1 MRTRLALVE
10 ACLYCSLVRGE
21 DIRVMSAQHAALQ
34 STVASCLT
42 AILGT
47 DQNQRKAAEDELKAL
62 EVTEGLNRNRQAS
75 GVFVIVAMF
84 LT

>member
-1 MRTRLALVE
+1 
-10 ACLYCSLVRGE
+10 
-21 DIRVMSAQHAALQ
+21 MSAQHAALQ

-47 DQNQRKAAEDELKAL
+47 DQSQRKAAEDELKAL
-62 EVTEGLNRNRQAS
+62 EVTEGSRTKPLRQKCLWK
-75 GVFVIVAMF
+75 VVIIAIF

>member
-1 MRTRLALVE
+1 
-10 ACLYCSLVRGE
+10 
-21 DIRVMSAQHAALQ
+21 MSAQHAALQ

-47 DQNQRKAAEDELKAL
+47 DQSQRKAAEDELKAL
-62 EVTEGLNRNRQAS
+62 EVTEGSRTKQLRQKCLWK
-75 GVFVIVAMF
+75 VIIIAIF

>member
-1 MRTRLALVE
+1 
-10 ACLYCSLVRGE
+10 
-21 DIRVMSAQHAALQ
+21 MSAQHAALQ

-47 DQNQRKAAEDELKAL
+47 DQSQRKAAEDELKAL
-62 EVTEGLNRNRQAS
+62 EVTEGSNKTKPLRQKS
-75 GVFVIVAMF
+75 LWKVIIIAIF